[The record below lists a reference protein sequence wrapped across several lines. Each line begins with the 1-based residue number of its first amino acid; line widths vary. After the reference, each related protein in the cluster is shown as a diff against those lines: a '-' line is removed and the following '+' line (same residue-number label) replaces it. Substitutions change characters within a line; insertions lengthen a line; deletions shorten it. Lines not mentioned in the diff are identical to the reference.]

1 MPSEK
6 ELEKRE
12 EKEEKDGD
20 WSSDSLS
27 STVWALIIIWAGVV
41 FLLNSLGDDG
51 GLLGMSWDNSWAWI
65 MTGVGALI
73 FFEVV
78 VRLVMPAY
86 RRPVGGRVI
95 LATIFFIGGA
105 SNLVDVDLWPL
116 VLIAIGVVMLLGYFK
131 PKRF

>member
-27 STVWALIIIWAGVV
+27 SAIWALIIIWAGVV
-41 FLLNSLGDDG
+41 FL
-51 GLLGMSWDNSWAWI
+51 MSNMIEDWENSWAWI

-73 FFEVV
+73 FFEVA
-78 VRLVMPAY
+78 VRLIVPAY
-86 RRPVGGRVI
+86 RRPVGGRIV
-95 LATIFFIGGA
+95 LATIFLIGGL
-105 SNLVDVDLWPL
+105 SNLVNVDLWPL

>member
-20 WSSDSLS
+20 WSNDSLS
-27 STVWALIIIWAGVV
+27 SAIWALIIIWVGVV
-41 FLLNSLGDDG
+41 FLLSNMIED
-51 GLLGMSWDNSWAWI
+51 WENSWAWI
-65 MTGVGALI
+65 MAGIGALI
-73 FFEVV
+73 FLEVV

-86 RRPVGGRVI
+86 RRPVGGRVV
-95 LATIFFIGGA
+95 LATIFLIGGT
-105 SNLVDVDLWPL
+105 SNLVNVDLWPL
-116 VLIAIGVVMLLGYFK
+116 ILIAIGVVMLLGYFN

>member
-27 STVWALIIIWAGVV
+27 SAIWALIIIWAGVV
-41 FLLNSLGDDG
+41 FL
-51 GLLGMSWDNSWAWI
+51 MSNMIEDWENSWAWI
-65 MTGVGALI
+65 MAGVGALI
-73 FFEVV
+73 FFEVL

-86 RRPVGGRVI
+86 RRPVGGRVV
-95 LATIFFIGGA
+95 LGTIFLIGGL

-131 PKRF
+131 PRRF